1 MTKTYATL
9 TNRYTDKST
18 KVQLKV
24 SLSGLVYTSS
34 RQYNAAIRRISA
46 GPNTPIRSNE
56 DFMVLTDA
64 GREYAFVTAEY
75 RNPDQL

>member
-24 SLSGLVYTSS
+24 SPKGLVHITS
-34 RQYNAAIRRISA
+34 RQYNAAIGRIST
-46 GPNTPIRSNE
+46 GPNTLIRSNE
-56 DFMVLTDA
+56 DFMVITDA

-75 RNPDQL
+75 RHPDQL

>member
-34 RQYNAAIRRISA
+34 RQYNAAIGRISA